1 MSENLLQ
8 VRGLQVDYHTEEG
21 ILRAVRGV
29 DFTLQRGDVLG
40 IVGESGCGK
49 SVAARSI
56 LRLIAPP
63 GRISAGMILFDGK
76 DLLDLSAK
84 EMRKIRGNRISMIF
98 QEPMTSLDPLFTIG
112 DQILEAIR
120 LHQDVDRQ
128 AAHDMA
134 VSMLDKV
141 GLPDAESR
149 MDYYPFQLS
158 GGMRQRVMI
167 AIALSCRP
175 EILIADEPT
184 TALDVTI
191 QAQVL
196 DLLEKLQ
203 RDIHMS
209 MILIT
214 HDLSLV
220 KNNTG
225 KLIIMYAGR
234 IVEQAPTAVLFKQ
247 PLHPYTQGLFE
258 CIPQLKGKRDFLVT
272 IPGSL
277 PSPYNAL
284 LGCAFSPRCK
294 FAQEICHLIT
304 PVLSEV
310 TSDHRVACHLVK

>member
-1 MSENLLQ
+1 MSENLLEIQ
-8 VRGLQVDYHTEEG
+8 GLQVDYHTEEG
-21 ILRAVRGV
+21 TLKAVRGI
-29 DFTLQRGDVLG
+29 DFALQRGDVLG

-49 SVAARSI
+49 SVTARSI

-63 GRISAGMILFDGK
+63 GRISAGKILFDGR
-76 DLLDLSAK
+76 DLLGLNAK
-84 EMRKIRGNRISMIF
+84 EMRKLRGNRISMIF

-120 LHQDVDRQ
+120 LHQDLDRR
-128 AAHDMA
+128 AARETA

-149 MDYYPFQLS
+149 MDYYPYQLS

-167 AIALSCRP
+167 ATALSCRP

-191 QAQVL
+191 QAQIL

-234 IVEQAPTAVLFKQ
+234 IVEQASTAVLFKQ
-247 PLHPYTQGLFE
+247 PLHPYTKGLFD
-258 CIPQLKGKRDFLVT
+258 CIPQLKGKRDFLAT

-277 PSPYNAL
+277 PSLYNAL
-284 LGCAFSPRCK
+284 QGCAFSPRCK
-294 FAQEICHLIT
+294 YAQEICRRIT

-310 TSDHRVACHLVK
+310 ASDHRVACHLVK